1 MSGGEEDELKESVEE
16 TGSMPE
22 EHDLDSLYVAQDE
35 ARAVLDHQ
43 IQMFSDVDDKAAITF
58 RLNAILL
65 GLILTAASFVSQSEI
80 LELAI
85 YINPFTVSAVIA
97 LIVSFVFAVMTFMG
111 TEISTGVGPTGISRL
126 MENRY
131 TETEWLIL
139 LLRSEGEW
147 MQANE
152 ARQSRN
158 ADYLFYSHGTLIIAV
173 VSSFL
178 GIAYP
183 HILRIL

>member
-1 MSGGEEDELKESVEE
+1 MSEEDLDELDESVKD
-16 TGSMPE
+16 TDSIPE
-22 EHDLDSLYVAQDE
+22 EHDLESLYVAQDE
-35 ARAVLDHQ
+35 ARTVLDHQ
-43 IQMFSDVDDKAAITF
+43 IQMFSNVDEKAAITF

-65 GLILTAASFVSQSEI
+65 GLILTAASFVRQSQI
-80 LELAI
+80 LELI
-85 YINPFTVSAVIA
+85 LYINPLTILAVIA
-97 LIVSFVFAVMTFMG
+97 LIVSFTFSVVTFMG
-111 TEISTGVGPTGISRL
+111 TEISTGLAPTGINRL

-158 ADYLFYSHGTLIIAV
+158 ATYLVISHGTLIIAV
-173 VSSFL
+173 VGAFL
-178 GIAYP
+178 GIVYP
-183 HILRIL
+183 HVGVFL